1 MEISAASFSY
11 PQHDGAAR
19 ARIARSLLGGADIEE
34 GFVLSTCLRVEVVV
48 PGSEARLQEAV
59 HSLFGELGPDEA
71 PEVRVGDDAVVHLY
85 RIAAGLESPI
95 LGEQEILTQ
104 FRQTLIEAEERGHVG
119 GLFAKLLESA
129 VSVGRQAR
137 EALPGS
143 PHNSMAAVAAQVV
156 GGVDRV
162 AILGSG
168 IMATAV
174 VDALLLLPAP
184 PQISVVARNPEKVAE
199 RPGVEVRP
207 FDDARKVIEEFPA
220 VISATSAKKRLI
232 REDDLSAAVADR
244 KTSLLLVDMAMPP
257 DFKPAV
263 DDDITYIAIDDLAEI
278 ADRRPRSDEA
288 DTLVESA
295 AIDAFRQYREH
306 HEVGPL
312 IGGLMS
318 NADDVVDGVVA
329 KFSGRLGDP
338 SDEGVMRQ
346 AAHTVARTLLAGP
359 VSYLKTEDRAH
370 AAIDVIAAAFGI
382 DDE

>member
-104 FRQTLIEAEERGHVG
+104 FRQTLIEAEETGHVG

-156 GGVDRV
+156 GGADRV

-174 VDALLLLPAP
+174 VDGLLLLPAP

>member
-104 FRQTLIEAEERGHVG
+104 FRQTLIEAEETGHVG

-174 VDALLLLPAP
+174 VDGLLLLPAP

-359 VSYLKTEDRAH
+359 VSYLKAEDRVH